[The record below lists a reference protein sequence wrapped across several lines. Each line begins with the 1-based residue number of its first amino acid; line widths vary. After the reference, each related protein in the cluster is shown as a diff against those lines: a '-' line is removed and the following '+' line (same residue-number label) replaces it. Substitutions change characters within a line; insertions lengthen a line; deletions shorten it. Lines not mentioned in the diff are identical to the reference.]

1 MNYMSLGSKVEVSGR
16 DWDLQYAIGMFNRKG
31 SNIYCMGCRSSNET
45 GDSNCW
51 TSEHHLE
58 VLIYCLFNQVR
69 PVQVAW
75 WIGI

>member
-1 MNYMSLGSKVEVSGR
+1 MNYMSLGSKAEVGRR
-16 DWDLQYAIGMFNRKG
+16 DWDLQYAIRMFNRKG

-51 TSEHHLE
+51 TSEHYLE
-58 VLIYCLFNQVR
+58 VLIYCLFNQAR
-69 PVQVAW
+69 PVQVAQ